1 MTALTSTDR
10 AAEPAILA
18 AIQARPGITQAQ
30 IVADLGIADYR
41 VRRVLTHAK
50 RRKVVGVF
58 RTAAEGTTWWP
69 ADMVDAAKQRAQH
82 AVEAAQR
89 EQRRLYAAA
98 RFQRRMGEL
107 RASPDLEDQPIRRHA
122 HLSAPLPFVCRA
134 PASVF
139 HLGAML

>member
-1 MTALTSTDR
+1 MSALTSTDR

-30 IVADLGIADYR
+30 IVADLGIVDYR

-50 RRKVVGVF
+50 RRKVVGSF
-58 RTAAEGTTWWP
+58 RTAADGMTWWP
-69 ADMVDAAKQRAQH
+69 ADMVDAAKQRARQ
-82 AVEAAQR
+82 AVEAVQR
-89 EQRRLYAAA
+89 EQRRAYAAA
-98 RFQRRMGEL
+98 RFQRCMGEL
-107 RASPDLEDQPIRRHA
+107 RASPNLGDKPIRRHA
-122 HLSAPLPFVCRA
+122 HPSAPLPFKLRA

>member
-1 MTALTSTDR
+1 MSALTSTDR

-30 IVADLGIADYR
+30 IVADLGIVDYR

-50 RRKVVGVF
+50 RRKVVGSF
-58 RTAAEGTTWWP
+58 RTAADGMTWWP
-69 ADMVDAAKQRAQH
+69 ADMVDAAKQRARQ
-82 AVEAAQR
+82 AVEAVQR
-89 EQRRLYAAA
+89 EQRRAYAAA
-98 RFQRRMGEL
+98 RFQRCMGEL
-107 RASPDLEDQPIRRHA
+107 RASPNLGDKPICWHV
-122 HLSAPLPFVCRA
+122 HPSAPLPFKLRA